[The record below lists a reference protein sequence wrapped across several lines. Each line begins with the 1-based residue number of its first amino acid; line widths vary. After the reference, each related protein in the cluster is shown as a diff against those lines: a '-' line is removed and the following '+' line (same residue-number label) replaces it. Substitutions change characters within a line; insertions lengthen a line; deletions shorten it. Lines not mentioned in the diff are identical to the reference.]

1 MATRDEMAA
10 SFGSAAKEYEAGRP
24 TYPAAAVRWLLA
36 PIGPRPR
43 VADVGA
49 GTGKLTA
56 ALVDAGA
63 DVIAVEPDA
72 AMLATLRETLP
83 AVETL
88 IGSAE
93 RMNLPDESVDA
104 VAFGQAWHW
113 VDVAA
118 ASVEV
123 GRVLKPG
130 GVLGLV
136 WNIRD
141 ETTPWV
147 ARFGAIMK
155 GSHAEELLAGA
166 GPTVA
171 APFGTL
177 ERRTWRWSRRLT
189 RSELAAMVRSRSYV
203 ITAASGE
210 RDRILAEVDELFAAS
225 CHPVEDGVDVVD
237 LPYRTEVFRSIR
249 G

>member
-24 TYPAAAVRWLLA
+24 SYPVAAVEWLLA
-36 PIGPRPR
+36 PVGPHPR

-49 GTGKLTA
+49 GTGKLTT

-72 AMLATLRETLP
+72 AMLATLREALP
-83 AVETL
+83 GVETL

-104 VAFGQAWHW
+104 VVLGQAWHW
-113 VDVAA
+113 VDVVA
-118 ASVEV
+118 ASAEV

-130 GVLGLV
+130 GVLGLI

-141 ETTPWV
+141 ESTPWV
-147 ARFGAIMK
+147 ARLGAIMK

-166 GPTVA
+166 GPSVA
-171 APFGTL
+171 VPFGAL
-177 ERRTWRWSRRLT
+177 EHESWRWSRRLT
-189 RSELAAMVRSRSYV
+189 RHELTAMVRSRSYI
-203 ITAASGE
+203 ITAAPTE
-210 RDRILAEVDELFAAS
+210 RDRILAEVEELFAAS
-225 CHPVEDGVDVVD
+225 CHRGQDGVEVVD
-237 LPYRTEVFRSIR
+237 LPYRTEAFRSSR